1 MIRENSHLNRKC
13 PKNIPLNKSV
23 GGRFSF
29 FLIILL
35 EKKRVEINQARELFE
50 QVAELCL
57 ELGDKPLSLAI
68 ESSYKDFYRVNSPQ
82 EIFDIL
88 SDMMAF
94 VDEIEPDDNEE
105 ILEEI
110 ESIYNFFQDEL
121 E

>member
-1 MIRENSHLNRKC
+1 M
-13 PKNIPLNKSV
+13 
-23 GGRFSF
+23 
-29 FLIILL
+29 
-35 EKKRVEINQARELFE
+35 EINQARELFE

-88 SDMMAF
+88 SDLMAF
-94 VDEIEPDDNEE
+94 VDEIGSDDDNEE
-105 ILEEI
+105 ILNEI
-110 ESIYNFFQDEL
+110 ESLYNFFQDEL